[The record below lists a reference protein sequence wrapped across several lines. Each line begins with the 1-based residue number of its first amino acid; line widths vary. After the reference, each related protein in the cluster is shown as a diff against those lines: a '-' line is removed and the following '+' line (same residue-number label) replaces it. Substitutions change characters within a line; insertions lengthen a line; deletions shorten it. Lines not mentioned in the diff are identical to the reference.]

1 MMTKLHATQ
10 IHRPVHRPVGW
21 GQAAA
26 VAALGLFLVAA
37 ASPPAMAA
45 SGDFVTKMVTGSFA
59 KTVTKLKKA
68 ITGAKPVIVKEV
80 PFTAMLAMVGTKA
93 EKMKGFEVFHPR
105 YGKVIYNND
114 KNAFVEAPLRI
125 FVQDQGGK
133 VMIRY
138 RKPSAVFAGYSGLS
152 KLGKGLDGLF
162 AKIVAR
168 TAG

>member
-1 MMTKLHATQ
+1 MTKQHATK
-10 IHRPVHRPVGW
+10 IHRPVNPPVGW
-21 GQAAA
+21 GRAATA
-26 VAALGLFLVAA
+26 AALGLFLVAA
-37 ASPPAMAA
+37 ASPPAVAA
-45 SGDFVTKMVTGSFA
+45 PGDFVTKTVKGSFA

-68 ITGAKPVIVKEV
+68 ITGAKLVIVKEV
-80 PFTAMLAMVGTKA
+80 PFTAMLGMVGTKA
-93 EKMKGFEVFHPR
+93 EKMKGFEIFHPR

-114 KNAFVEAPLRI
+114 KNAFLEAPLRI

-152 KLGKGLDGLF
+152 KLGKDLDGLF
-162 AKIVAR
+162 AKIVTR